1 MATKP
6 VSKPTPIAAPKAARK
21 PSIPT
26 GELVLMT
33 APHGET
39 GDQKT
44 IRLAAL
50 RSLRLVRLADKRVPK
65 ALKAISAIGNL
76 ATYRPTDEEVS
87 VIMDTVHQVCAMTEA
102 RLRGQSKAVATFS
115 LRHHQS

>member
-21 PSIPT
+21 PSISPE
-26 GELVLMT
+26 ELRLMT
-33 APHGET
+33 GPDNEPNDRKAA
-39 GDQKT
+39 
-44 IRLAAL
+44 RLAQL

-87 VIMDTVHQVCAMTEA
+87 VIMDTVHTVCAMTEA

-115 LRHHQS
+115 LRH